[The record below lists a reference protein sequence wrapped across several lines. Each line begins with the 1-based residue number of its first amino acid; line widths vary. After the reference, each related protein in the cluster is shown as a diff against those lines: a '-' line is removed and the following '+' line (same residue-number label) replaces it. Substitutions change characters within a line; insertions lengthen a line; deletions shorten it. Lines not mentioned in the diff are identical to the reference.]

1 MEKIKTTIDIS
12 NWNEFC
18 IGYHSI
24 KVPPDLDIMYL
35 GETSVD
41 HHYINI
47 HRDYAGS
54 GHSLIEAQSRFGGA
68 THIKEVNGWLFVVA
82 NEAIDRDMGLISDF
96 SLVFWGAKKIGNDV
110 ILVSQDASWS
120 RVGDGRAPK
129 YHRFYET
136 LKVEPVSKRNR
147 NKGFC
152 IDGYLFSGYH
162 PKRIYNF
169 WIHFRGSNSPQNY
182 TSQNHSLQI
191 WLSAEMQAPVE
202 EEQKVTLAEEADFA
216 KDRGFEVEDIILSHH
231 GGKTSLRIIKEPKN
245 GSYAHILYRSFT
257 DAPYGLVKLP
267 FINVRFGNDY
277 VNESQSRAEMLTIL
291 DQIKPN

>member
-54 GHSLIEAQSRFGGA
+54 AHSLIEAQSRFGGA

-96 SLVFWGAKKIGNDV
+96 SLVFWGAKKIGSDA
-110 ILVSQDASWS
+110 ILVSQDTSWS
-120 RVGDGRAPK
+120 RVGDGRDPK

-202 EEQKVTLAEEADFA
+202 DDRKVILPESDYV
-216 KDRGFEVEDIILSHH
+216 KDLGLEVENVLMDHH
-231 GGKTSLRIIKEPKN
+231 GRIAFLEIVKEPKN
-245 GSYAHILYRSFT
+245 VSHRRIWYESFT
-257 DAPYGLVKLP
+257 DAPYGLVKIP
-267 FINVRFGNDY
+267 FIDVEFNNYHVDEN
-277 VNESQSRAEMLTIL
+277 QSRAQLLAIL
-291 DQIKPN
+291 DQIQPN